1 MSGVSQRQKRLL
13 VSCSIRAFF
22 CRSLINTDE
31 GRYVK
36 ASANITQPEGQL
48 TLNFEPGLSDRYP
61 SFRECVASSVYRYG
75 LTNAAIDLD
84 KAPGNLSVELS
95 ADPSRKFGIEDF
107 EKYLAKSRDFTAIYY
122 LIDKFLK
129 EGAGNEPDAAELR
142 AMFKQ
147 MAPTLK
153 RMGML

>member
-1 MSGVSQRQKRLL
+1 MKVST
-13 VSCSIRAFF
+13 VIS
-22 CRSLINTDE
+22 
-31 GRYVK
+31 
-36 ASANITQPEGQL
+36 QPENQL

-95 ADPSRKFGIEDF
+95 ADPARKFGIDDF
-107 EKYLAKSRDFTAIYY
+107 EKYLASSGDFTPIYY

-129 EGAGNEPDAAELR
+129 DKTGEPDAGELM

-147 MAPTLK
+147 MAPALK
-153 RMGML
+153 RMGVL

>member
-1 MSGVSQRQKRLL
+1 MPVS
-13 VSCSIRAFF
+13 RA
-22 CRSLINTDE
+22 IA
-31 GRYVK
+31 K
-36 ASANITQPEGQL
+36 PEGQL
-48 TLNFEPGLSDRYP
+48 TLNFEPGLSERYP

-95 ADPSRKFGIEDF
+95 ADPARKFGIEEL
-107 EKYLAKSRDFTAIYY
+107 EKYLAKSKDYTPIYY

-129 EGAGNEPDAAELR
+129 DKSDGPDIAELT

-147 MAPTLK
+147 LAPALK
-153 RMGML
+153 RAGML

>member
-1 MSGVSQRQKRLL
+1 MPVS
-13 VSCSIRAFF
+13 RA
-22 CRSLINTDE
+22 IKTT
-31 GRYVK
+31 
-36 ASANITQPEGQL
+36 APEGQL
-48 TLNFEPGLSDRYP
+48 TLNFEPGLSERYP

-95 ADPSRKFGIEDF
+95 ADPARKFGIEDF
-107 EKYLAKSRDFTAIYY
+107 ENFLAKSKDFTAIYY

-129 EGAGNEPDAAELR
+129 DKSAEVDVSEVM

-147 MAPTLK
+147 MAPALK
-153 RMGML
+153 RAGML

>member
-1 MSGVSQRQKRLL
+1 M
-13 VSCSIRAFF
+13 
-22 CRSLINTDE
+22 
-31 GRYVK
+31 K
-36 ASANITQPEGQL
+36 ASAFIKPPENQL

-95 ADPSRKFGIEDF
+95 ADPARKFGIEDF
-107 EKYLAKSRDFTAIYY
+107 EVFLGKSQDFTAIYY

-129 EGAGNEPDAAELR
+129 EQSSDEPSAAELK

-147 MAPTLK
+147 MAPHFK
-153 RMGML
+153 RMGVL

>member
-1 MSGVSQRQKRLL
+1 
-13 VSCSIRAFF
+13 
-22 CRSLINTDE
+22 
-31 GRYVK
+31 VK
-36 ASANITQPEGQL
+36 ASAVIKEPEGQL
-48 TLNFEPGLSDRYP
+48 TLNFEPGLSERYP

-95 ADPSRKFGIEDF
+95 ADPARKFGIEDL
-107 EKYLAKSRDFTAIYY
+107 EKYLAKSQDFTPIYY

-129 EGAGNEPDAAELR
+129 DKGSDEPSAAELK

-147 MAPTLK
+147 LAPSLK
-153 RMGML
+153 RMGVL

>member
-1 MSGVSQRQKRLL
+1 
-13 VSCSIRAFF
+13 
-22 CRSLINTDE
+22 
-31 GRYVK
+31 VK
-36 ASANITQPEGQL
+36 QSAVIKPPENQL

-95 ADPSRKFGIEDF
+95 ADPARKFGIDDF
-107 EKYLAKSRDFTAIYY
+107 ERYIAKSGDFTPIYY

-129 EGAGNEPDAAELR
+129 DKSDGPDTAELL
-142 AMFKQ
+142 AMFRQ
-147 MAPTLK
+147 MAPAPL
-153 RMGML
+153 